1 MAFKKG
7 FIHLFKL
14 SLRKDIFQISQGAYA
29 PIEFVLD
36 NFIFLLRLNVK
47 AKCYSLNTLP
57 SLPFGTRFGN
67 SSPTLL
73 NSLWPT
79 TIHSF
84 LHACKQSL
92 FILILFDIFYSSF
105 FKSAIR
111 SLRPGLDSAF

>member
-47 AKCYSLNTLP
+47 AKCYPLNT
-57 SLPFGTRFGN
+57 
-67 SSPTLL
+67 
-73 NSLWPT
+73 
-79 TIHSF
+79 
-84 LHACKQSL
+84 
-92 FILILFDIFYSSF
+92 
-105 FKSAIR
+105 
-111 SLRPGLDSAF
+111 